1 MPGYK
6 DFIRAGLGIL
16 TEDKV
21 DIVKGLFVN
30 EQETESSV
38 LKLEQEIQL
47 LKEREELANLQSRLY
62 ELVNR
67 NQLDYIDLPKPK
79 HNRSKSE
86 SCKRKEVAKRRKNNR
101 NKKTHRKK

>member
-6 DFIRAGLGIL
+6 DFIRAGFGLL

-38 LKLEQEIQL
+38 LKLE
-47 LKEREELANLQSRLY
+47 
-62 ELVNR
+62 
-67 NQLDYIDLPKPK
+67 
-79 HNRSKSE
+79 
-86 SCKRKEVAKRRKNNR
+86 
-101 NKKTHRKK
+101 